1 MKEYYKFIRINFFT
15 NKRLYIIYSFLLVG
29 YVCMEILFPV
39 LTGEFINLLVE
50 KKDFN
55 AIIVSLVLIATI
67 GLINQ
72 LLSLAK
78 TIFYNK
84 YSEYT
89 KNELRLKIIDIV
101 RHSKY
106 EDLNIINSA
115 SFTQRVNLDLAQIIS
130 FVTDSMVMFFLRL
143 IQFVVV
149 LVYIFTL
156 DYFLGLLTILFLP
169 IYAFVY
175 YIFKKKLY
183 NCADKAKNATAEY
196 YDLFNSQVNNIDDII
211 HSGRYEFENTNFNNG
226 FLSYFRIFKDY
237 IIVNLK
243 FDFSQGIVALLLNV
257 VMFAICANRIVNGD
271 MKVGTLT
278 VLMSFF
284 TMLLSTI
291 GYVFDTAKKYQL
303 AIASLDKIMAIFKL
317 KQYEEG
323 GDKLEEKVENITAKI
338 KFGYGEELLYKDL
351 KVDFSSNNIY
361 GVLGFNG
368 KGKSTLYKI
377 LMGIIKS
384 EDSCIKINNII
395 IDELDTVF
403 LRKKHI
409 FFVKQNPTANKVS
422 IGEYFLNKINIT
434 SFNEIKD
441 MLIFKEIYSDLLE
454 KFLKEKWDYA
464 MDELSGGDLKTV
476 YLIESFLTEKEV
488 KIYDEPT
495 TNLDIDRRSWFI
507 DAIAKVR
514 EGNII
519 IVITHDEEL
528 YPKFNN
534 TIILDKISG

>member
-1 MKEYYKFIRINFFT
+1 MKEYYKFIRTNFFT
-15 NKRLYIIYSFLLVG
+15 NKRLFIIYSFLLVCFI
-29 YVCMEILFPV
+29 CMEILFPV

-50 KKDFN
+50 KKNFN
-55 AIIVSLVLIATI
+55 AIIIFLVLIATI
-67 GLINQ
+67 GLLNQ
-72 LLSLAK
+72 LLNVFK
-78 TIFYNK
+78 MIFYNK

-89 KNELRLKIIDIV
+89 KNELRLKIIDII

-115 SFTQRVNLDLAQIIS
+115 SFTQRVNMDLSQIIS

-175 YIFKKKLY
+175 YIFKKRLY

-196 YDLFNSQVNNIDDII
+196 YELFNSQVNDIDDII
-211 HSGRYEFENTNFNNG
+211 HSGKYEIENTNFNNG
-226 FLSYFRIFKDY
+226 FLSYFRTFKEYIF
-237 IIVNLK
+237 VNLK

-291 GYVFDTAKKYQL
+291 GYVFETAKNYQL

-323 GDKLEEKVENITAKI
+323 INKLEDKVENITATI
-338 KFGYGEELLYKDL
+338 KFGYGEEWLYKDL
-351 KVDFSSNNIY
+351 NVAFSSNNMY

-403 LRKKHI
+403 LRDKHI
-409 FFVKQNPTANKVS
+409 YFVKQNPTSNKAS
-422 IGEYFLNKINIT
+422 IGEYFLNKLNIT
-434 SFNEIKD
+434 SFYEIKD
-441 MLIFKEIYSDLLE
+441 MLKFKDISSDLLE

-507 DAIAKVR
+507 NAITKVK

-534 TIILDKISG
+534 TIILD